1 MPSFAA
7 AAASGGGGGGGG
19 RVMRL
24 LGLDS
29 LDGDENR

>member
-7 AAASGGGGGGGG
+7 AAASGGGGGGG